1 MRVLG
6 AAAVLMAVVAC
17 PCWDGD
23 IGVSAAQSGGGRN
36 ANDATFYRVPLMCS
50 AVRGLG
56 CGTRAK
62 PVLVDLQQESIVREA
77 WLNDAGDVLA
87 VVWTPDSSPAERESV
102 VKATATA
109 HELSAEPLAGAT
121 RDAAAATFGS
131 GTGWHRGTDV
141 DHLSARE
148 AQVISDRL
156 MRRVSTTTPSA
167 RTKISTVG
175 PVVMEA
181 IRGFLVN
188 GCSSLE
194 RCREALLAETRKYFT
209 APEQAAFRAAI
220 QQGLEPVG
228 DER

>member
-1 MRVLG
+1 
-6 AAAVLMAVVAC
+6 MAVVAC
-17 PCWDGD
+17 PCWDD
-23 IGVSAAQSGGGRN
+23 NRGVGAAQSGGGRN

-62 PVLVDLQQESIVREA
+62 PVLLDLQRKSIVREA

-87 VVWTPDSSPAERESV
+87 VVWTRGSSDTDRESA
-102 VKATATA
+102 VKATAAA
-109 HELSAEPLAGAT
+109 HDVSMDLLAGEA
-121 RDAAAATFGS
+121 RDTVSTSFGS
-131 GTGWHRGTDV
+131 GTGWHRGIDV
-141 DHLSARE
+141 DRLSERE

-156 MRRVSTTTPSA
+156 MQRVSTTTPSV
-167 RTKISTVG
+167 RPKIPKVA
-175 PVVMEA
+175 PVVTEA

-194 RCREALLAETRKYFT
+194 RCRDALLAEAGRYFS
-209 APEQAAFRAAI
+209 ASELDALRAAI
-220 QQGLEPVG
+220 QKGLEPVG